1 MQELKSKDIEGRYI
15 NRDKD
20 RTILA
25 TWESPTLLVL
35 DFHNTADVDCDS
47 PNFDDS
53 CLGTLKVRV
62 K

>member
-1 MQELKSKDIEGRYI
+1 MQKLKGKNIEGRYI
-15 NRDKD
+15 NQKANK
-20 RTILA
+20 TILA

-53 CLGTLKVRV
+53 CLGNLKIRV

>member
-1 MQELKSKDIEGRYI
+1 MQELKSKNIEGRYI
-15 NRDKD
+15 NQDKN

-35 DFHNTADVDCDS
+35 DFYDS
-47 PNFDDS
+47 AQQRFKKVKDPDGL
-53 CLGTLKVRV
+53 LGTLKVRV